1 SRAARAERMGHLA
14 AHDLRAAGLG
24 DPAVLA
30 SPRRTAL
37 GAVSIAF
44 ALAGRLRPRAER
56 LCSDRLAPRF
66 RRRPPAT
73 TRLGGRLR
81 HPPGSRS
88 EEHTSELQSRFD
100 LVCR

>member
-1 SRAARAERMGHLA
+1 MGHLA
-14 AHDLRAAGLG
+14 AHDLWPAGLG

-37 GAVSIAF
+37 GAVRTAF

-56 LCSDRLAPRF
+56 FGSDRLAPRF

-81 HPPGSRS
+81 HPPGSRPAHPADRLARRTAQDRKS
-88 EEHTSELQSRFD
+88 
-100 LVCR
+100 VV